1 MPEGFAETFI
11 AALRDLEENSNAD
24 RIASLF
30 ADDCRVGNSAMGRVL
45 EGPDGAREFWTN
57 YRKSFGEIHSDF
69 RNKIVSGNTAALEWV
84 SEGTAPDGN
93 NIQYAGVSIVQSD
106 GVKINR
112 FFAYFDPNSLG
123 VQISESA
130 RA

>member
-1 MPEGFAETFI
+1 MPEGFAQTFI
-11 AALRDLEENSNAD
+11 DALRDLEENNNVD

-30 ADDCRVGNSAMGRVL
+30 ADECRVGNSAMGRLL
-45 EGPDGAREFWTN
+45 EGPDGAKEFWAN

-69 RNKIVSGNTAALEWV
+69 RNKIVSGNVAALEWV
-84 SEGTAPDGN
+84 SEGTAPNGN
-93 NIQYAGVSIVQSD
+93 TVHYAGVSIVQSD

-123 VQISESA
+123 AQISESA